1 MNLFEV
7 PVYVEK
13 LKLDNKFILQY
24 CKKLKQKDKGI
35 IKSNFGGWH
44 SSSLQGKHS
53 KLNNLFN
60 QIEKTAF
67 SFSTQLGK
75 KTPIQLKEVWI
86 NINNFK
92 DSNQLHFHPHS
103 FLSGVYYVNFFKNGG
118 NIVFENPAQD
128 VMASNWNL
136 NDMKEFNTFNS
147 AYYKIVPNTGD
158 LMLFPS
164 WLKHSVEPNMTNKDR
179 VSISFNLS

>member
-13 LKLDNKFILQY
+13 LKLDNKSILQY

-53 KLNNLFN
+53 KLNSLFN

-75 KTPIQLKEVWI
+75 KTQLYSK
-86 NINNFK
+86 
-92 DSNQLHFHPHS
+92 
-103 FLSGVYYVNFFKNGG
+103 KN
-118 NIVFENPAQD
+118 
-128 VMASNWNL
+128 
-136 NDMKEFNTFNS
+136 
-147 AYYKIVPNTGD
+147 
-158 LMLFPS
+158 
-164 WLKHSVEPNMTNKDR
+164 
-179 VSISFNLS
+179 